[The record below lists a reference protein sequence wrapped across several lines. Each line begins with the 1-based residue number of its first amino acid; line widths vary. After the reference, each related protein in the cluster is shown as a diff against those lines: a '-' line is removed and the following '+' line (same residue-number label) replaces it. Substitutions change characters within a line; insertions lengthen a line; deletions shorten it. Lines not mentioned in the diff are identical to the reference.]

1 MSESEPRPAQVRPSK
16 KKSPSPPTQ
25 ISGVPQIDPR
35 QIFLCIKDR
44 WISAFSIA
52 IVVCACLG
60 GWLLSQPKVYQA
72 SSRLLVDRAERVVD
86 ITQVV
91 DQSVSG
97 AKNDA
102 MFETYLA
109 QITSRPMVIRVVDS
123 LSEKERLEA
132 MAPYLDGDPRLSGEN
147 LKKSLVGLV
156 GSLAWANR
164 AGGTFFI
171 VVGVRHRDP
180 GVAALL
186 ATRFAEQ
193 FIVHLVD
200 RSSAVN
206 NSALDFLR
214 EQTEELRKK
223 AEASELSLQKYRE
236 ASGMVSLDESQNIVV
251 DRMKSLSST
260 VTGARVTRLSIEAR
274 LRQAESILE
283 NKGDPLELASTA
295 EFSNLATVQAQ
306 IDNLHARR
314 VIMAEKYGVKHPAMQ
329 ENLRSMEALER
340 LRDELIKVAMANL
353 RNQRE
358 KAISEEKELSLQ
370 LAAAEQESL
379 RLDQMGIQFNVL
391 RREAETNRATYSQLL
406 NRLNETLVSS
416 QLENSNIRLA
426 DRASVPG
433 APIEPDG
440 RKITMMLVFLGLG
453 IVVAYPIGLELLFNR
468 VKTWSDIE
476 NFLGTALLAELPDLK
491 KLAAKEKAHLLAQ
504 GGDDDAAEVV
514 RGMHAQLR
522 LNSRIDAPK
531 VVLVTSTVP
540 GEGKSFVAVNL
551 AGAFAAHGQKTLLL
565 DFDLRRPVQHRAFD
579 VPNTFGILRWLEKNE
594 RIEAITTDPTLDPDL
609 GIVRFSDN
617 LSLLRAGG
625 STRRVTELINR
636 EPLSL
641 LIKKLKAHYDVIIVD
656 TPPAGVF
663 PDAIAMAENA
673 SELVFVVR
681 YNHVARPAVKRVLER
696 FQALGVEV
704 PVVVLN
710 MMPSGRGSSMYYS
723 GYGYYG
729 SKYYKE
735 YEKEGKASA
744 ASA

>member
-1 MSESEPRPAQVRPSK
+1 MSASESRPASANPSK
-16 KKSPSPPTQ
+16 KKKASSAAPV
-25 ISGVPQIDPR
+25 SGMPQIDPK
-35 QIFLCIKDR
+35 QMLLCIKDR
-44 WISAFSIA
+44 WISATMIA
-52 IVVCACLG
+52 VVVCAVLG

-72 SSRLLVDRAERVVD
+72 SSRLLVDRTERVVD

-123 LSEKERLEA
+123 LSEKERAEV
-132 MAPYLDGDPRLSGEN
+132 MAPYLDGGSALSGET

-180 GVAALL
+180 GAAALL

-223 AEASELSLQKYRE
+223 AEVSEMALQKYRE

-260 VTGARVTRLSIEAR
+260 VTAARVARLSIEAR
-274 LRQAESILE
+274 LRQAETILE

-306 IDNLHARR
+306 IDSLHARR
-314 VIMAEKYGVKHPAMQ
+314 VIMAEKYGVRHPAMQ

-358 KAISEEKELSLQ
+358 KALSEERELSLQ

-379 RLDQMGIQFNVL
+379 RLDQMSIQFNVL

-406 NRLNETLVSS
+406 NRLNETMVSS

-426 DRASVPG
+426 DRAGVPG
-433 APIEPDG
+433 VPIEPDG
-440 RKITMMLVFLGLG
+440 KKISMMLVFLGLG
-453 IVVAYPIGLELLFNR
+453 IVVVYPIGLEMLFNR

-476 NFLGTALLAELPDLK
+476 NFLGTPLLAELPDLK
-491 KLAAKEKAHLLAQ
+491 KLAPKDKAHLLAQ

-531 VVLVTSTVP
+531 VILVTSTVP

-579 VPNTFGILRWLEKNE
+579 VPNTFGLLRWLEKNE
-594 RIEAITTDPTLDPDL
+594 RIEAVDTDLMQDADL
-609 GIVRFSDN
+609 GILVTGEN
-617 LSLLRAGG
+617 LFLLRAGG
-625 STRRVTELINR
+625 STRRVTEIINNQ
-636 EPLSL
+636 PLAL
-641 LIKKLKAHYDVIIVD
+641 LIKHLKSRFDIIIVD

-663 PDAIAMAENA
+663 PDALAMAEQA

-696 FQALGVEV
+696 FVSLGVEV
-704 PVVVLN
+704 PGVVLN

-735 YEKEGKASA
+735 YEAQKKASA
-744 ASA
+744 VG